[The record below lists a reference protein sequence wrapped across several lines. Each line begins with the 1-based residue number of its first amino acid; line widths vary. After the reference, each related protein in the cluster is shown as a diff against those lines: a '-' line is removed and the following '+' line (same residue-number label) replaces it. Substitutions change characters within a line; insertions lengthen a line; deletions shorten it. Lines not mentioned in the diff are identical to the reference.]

1 MDKKINSSVSFT
13 QKKLLLVAATAAV
26 LFGGYT
32 VFANASQSNYRI
44 EASKLTVAKVEQ
56 ARFEDYV
63 QLRAT
68 VAPKRTIYID
78 ANEGGRVEKKFIEEG
93 SYVKKGQQLL
103 ELSNSSLQL
112 GVITREAQ
120 ITEQLNNL
128 QNTKL
133 AMAQDN
139 LNIRNQLIEFNYKIT
154 SLSRLEG
161 KRKLLLDKD
170 IISQETYLTTLD
182 DLSYYRKKREIT
194 LARKTQ
200 NEKIRV
206 VQMAQL
212 EESTVQL
219 SKNLKLSRKNLDEL
233 IVRAPF
239 DGYLTSLDAELGES
253 IGRGARIGQIDN
265 TNEFKMSA
273 MVDEFYLN
281 RVSQQQI
288 ASLTQSGQEY
298 RLVLKKV
305 YPKVQNGQFK
315 VDFAF
320 SKEQPKKLHRGQSF
334 QLKLQLGDEKQAL
347 LIPRGGFIQET
358 GGQWIFVLSE
368 DGKDAKRRQIRVGR
382 KNPQYL
388 EILSGLTVKDRV
400 ITSSYNQ
407 FKHNQ
412 TLSLVQ

>member
-26 LFGGYT
+26 LFGGYV

-93 SYVKKGQQLL
+93 SYVTKGQQLL

-139 LNIRNQLIEFNYKIT
+139 LNIRNQLIEFNHKIT
-154 SLSRLEG
+154 SLTRLEKKH
-161 KRKLLLDKD
+161 KRLLAKNL
-170 IISQETYLTTLD
+170 IAQETHLTTVD

-320 SKEQPKKLHRGQSF
+320 SKEQPQKLHRGQSF

-358 GGQWIFVLSE
+358 GGQWIFVLSK
-368 DGKDAKRRQIRVGR
+368 DGKDAQRRQITVGR